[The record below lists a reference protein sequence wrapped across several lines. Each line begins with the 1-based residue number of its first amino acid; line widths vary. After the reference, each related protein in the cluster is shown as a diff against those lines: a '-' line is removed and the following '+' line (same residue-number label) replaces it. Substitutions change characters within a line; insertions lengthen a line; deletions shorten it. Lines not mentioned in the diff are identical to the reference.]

1 MLATFPVDRQNDFTL
16 LFIDISDDIGHERA
30 EELLTTTHVDVR
42 RAPSGLQVGGNAS
55 KIGRRRGQIDLSRL
69 GQTRFIGF
77 NPPER
82 CFPAILKLG
91 SDQAVIREIG
101 RASWRERVCKYV

>member
-1 MLATFPVDRQNDFTL
+1 MRI
-16 LFIDISDDIGHERA
+16 IDLSSDVCSSD
-30 EELLTTTHVDVR
+30 LVDVM

-77 NPPER
+77 NTPER

-91 SDQAVIREIG
+91 SDQAVIRVAGSIATFSEG
-101 RASWRERVCKYV
+101 CLVSGLLQVQLHQSVPLDRGSVV

>member
-1 MLATFPVDRQNDFTL
+1 MIRRPPRSTRTDTL
-16 LFIDISDDIGHERA
+16 LPD
-30 EELLTTTHVDVR
+30 TTLFR
-42 RAPSGLQVGGNAS
+42 SPSGLQVGGNAS

-77 NPPER
+77 NTPER

-91 SDQAVIREIG
+91 SDQAVIRVAGSI
-101 RASWRERVCKYV
+101 ATFSERCLVSGLLQVQLDRKSTRLNSSH